1 MISTLSE
8 PSRRRPP
15 GWDAAKTAVQVA
27 FAGLWGAGFSVL
39 GVVRRERAVVNATVG
54 GGRILVLAPHP
65 DDEVAGCGGT
75 VLLHKAAG
83 AQVAIA
89 YATDG
94 RRSRAFGLDPA
105 TMAVTRQQ
113 EAERAAAVLGV
124 DHVEWCG
131 FPEGAW
137 TGEELAD
144 RLRQL
149 MDRWAPEIVYAPSRV
164 DFHPE
169 HHRVAHAL
177 AHALVAATR
186 AGTNPSVRVF
196 QVQVPLGASLVNRVV
211 DIATVDATHRAALAA
226 HVSQRGAVLRS
237 LRLKRYAGRAH
248 RLAGLAEEFWELSA
262 EAYAVL
268 HRGHPDDSVAAYRG
282 FRYMSFTDPAA
293 YLVGRRV
300 RRDTVAAA
308 GGM

>member
-8 PSRRRPP
+8 LSRRRPP
-15 GWDAAKTAVQVA
+15 GWDAAKTAVQAA

-39 GVVRRERAVVNATVG
+39 GVVRRERAVVNAPVG

-65 DDEVAGCGGT
+65 DDEVVGCGGT

-94 RRSRAFGLDPA
+94 RRSRALGLDPA

-113 EAERAAAVLGV
+113 EAERAAVVLGV

-131 FPEGAW
+131 LPEGAW

-177 AHALVAATR
+177 AHALATTVG
-186 AGTNPSVRVF
+186 ANPSVRVF

-211 DIATVDATHRAALAA
+211 DIASVDATHRSALMA
-226 HVSQRGAVLRS
+226 HVSQRGATFRS

-248 RLAGLAEEFWELSA
+248 RLVGLAEEFWELSA
-262 EAYAVL
+262 EAYSGL
-268 HRGHPDDSVAAYRG
+268 HRGDPDDSGAAYRG
-282 FRYMSFTDPAA
+282 FRYLSLTDPAA
-293 YLVGRRV
+293 YLVGRSV
-300 RRDTVAAA
+300 RRDAFAAA
-308 GGM
+308 GR